1 MEWFSVHLATRAPG
15 GVSHVAV
22 EDRAADRLMDLLEDH
37 DGVVSAGTNSWSA
50 TVSIQAHSSS
60 DAARDGVA
68 LIESFAAE
76 AGMPPWPAVRTEA
89 VRQDILEAENARP
102 TLPEL
107 VSAPEAADILR
118 VTPQRLHQLV
128 AENAV
133 FPEPM
138 YELRTGKLWL
148 RAAIEAFAT
157 RERKPGRPRGTQVAA
172 G

>member
-1 MEWFSVHLATRAPG
+1 MEWFRVHLATRAPA
-15 GVSHVAV
+15 GVLHAAV
-22 EDRAADRLMDLLEDH
+22 EDPAADRLMDLLEDH
-37 DGVVSAGTNSWSA
+37 DGVVSAGTSSWSA
-50 TVSIQAHSSS
+50 TVSIQAPSSS
-60 DAARDGVA
+60 EAARDGVA
-68 LIESFAAE
+68 LVESLAAE
-76 AGMPPWPAVRTEA
+76 AGMQPWPAVRLEA

-107 VSAPEAADILR
+107 VSAPEAADILH
-118 VTPQRLHQLV
+118 VTPQRLHQLA
-128 AENAV
+128 AENAA

-157 RERKPGRPRGTQVAA
+157 RERKPGRPRGRQVAA